1 MLPLTAFSAR
11 VQVALLRSRGRAGDA
26 ASKLVEHVEVVC
38 SDTDAW
44 LMLSEIYLQCQQ
56 YRRAGLK
63 KLCPESDAIFSGTLV
78 HSWVQQ
84 DKQY

>member
-11 VQVALLRSRGRAGDA
+11 VQAALLRSRGRAGDA

-44 LMLSEIYLQCQQ
+44 LMLSEIYLAAMRF
-56 YRRAGLK
+56 RRAAF
-63 KLCPESDAIFSGTLV
+63 CIEELV
-78 HSWVQQ
+78 RVRVRVRVS
-84 DKQY
+84 